1 MQKKPPSDHRYD
13 VAIIG
18 GGLIGCAMALAL
30 SREGF
35 STALLDPAPTDAR
48 TAADFDG
55 RAYAIAEG
63 SSNLLRALG
72 VWDQVAPN
80 AQPVRSITVT
90 DRTKGPVSPALIHF
104 DPEDRDITDLGH
116 ILEDRFLRSAL
127 LEAVDQSDVV
137 HLSGVGAAN
146 VDVGPG
152 WARID
157 DRISARLVVC
167 CDGRRSAVAR
177 AAGIR
182 YLAWSYGQTGL
193 VSAVAHEHPHGGEAH
208 QAFFPGGPFAV
219 LPLTENRSSL
229 VWSEQNTVAA
239 EIAGSDDQT
248 YMAEITSRIAGRLG
262 ALDLA
267 GKRWSYPLGL
277 SLALDYCA
285 PRLVVAGDA
294 AHGVHPIAGQGMN
307 LGLRDVAAL
316 TEILTEAARRGE
328 DIGAQMVL
336 ERYQEWRRPD
346 ATVMALGMDGLNRL
360 FSTGSGPIQ
369 AVRNLGLGAVAA
381 SDPARRLFASMASGT
396 VAGAPK
402 LLKGR

>member
-80 AQPVRSITVT
+80 AQPVRSITVS
-90 DRTKGPVSPALIHF
+90 DRTEGPVSPALIHF
-104 DPEDRDITDLGH
+104 DPEDRDVTDLGH

-193 VSAVAHEHPHGGEAH
+193 
-208 QAFFPGGPFAV
+208 
-219 LPLTENRSSL
+219 PLTENRSSL
-229 VWSEQNTVAA
+229 VWSEQNAVAA
-239 EIAGSDDQT
+239 ELAGRDDQP

-285 PRLVVAGDA
+285 ARLVVAGDA

>member
-80 AQPVRSITVT
+80 AQPVRSITVS
-90 DRTKGPVSPALIHF
+90 DRTEGPVSPALIHF
-104 DPEDRDITDLGH
+104 DPEDRDVTDLGH

-193 VSAVAHEHPHGGEAH
+193 
-208 QAFFPGGPFAV
+208 
-219 LPLTENRSSL
+219 PLTENRSSL
-229 VWSEQNTVAA
+229 VWSEQNAVAA
-239 EIAGSDDQT
+239 EIAGRDDQT

-285 PRLVVAGDA
+285 ARLVVAGDA